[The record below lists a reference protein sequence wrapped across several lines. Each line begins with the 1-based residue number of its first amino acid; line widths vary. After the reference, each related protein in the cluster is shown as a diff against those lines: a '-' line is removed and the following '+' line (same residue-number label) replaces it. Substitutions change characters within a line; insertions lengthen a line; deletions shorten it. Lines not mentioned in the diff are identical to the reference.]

1 MNGPTAAVAGGES
14 GLGDALA
21 YLEDARALGA
31 FVLVGWH
38 EHER

>member
-1 MNGPTAAVAGGES
+1 MNGSSAAVAGSEG

-21 YLEDARALGA
+21 HLEDARTLGA

-38 EHER
+38 ESER